1 MIELNLIEA
10 ASSPTI
16 VTVAVPSAP
25 TAAPKKTGKRNVL
38 IAVAAVVVILAGF
51 LGWVKF
57 AGMPR
62 MLEGVLPTPI
72 LEAFGIDDPSRSGPM
87 LNARSAAQTT
97 SAGGAIESRRAAE
110 EEAAVRE
117 ALANSP
123 ENAVKAIQPSMFGPA
138 SKNGYASLLPMEKIQ
153 FQKAMAAQVLAFI
166 NAVTPDG
173 VNFSD
178 LIFSAPNYY
187 YVRGVSESP
196 VTLRNYLE
204 RLKMGSSEFKTPEL
218 PENAPA
224 TSLTAYGVI
233 SDKPDAAK
241 APVAPFVKESEVAHE
256 IEAFRGLDANSR
268 MRFSGLKRPT
278 VEDFGIYRRYTY
290 KVTTSADF
298 QSVLRFVEAL
308 AQSPVRIGIESIKMS
323 AAGRKGIS
331 TSMVLHLYSA
341 D

>member
-1 MIELNLIEA
+1 MIELNLIDAA
-10 ASSPTI
+10 ASPNVVS
-16 VTVAVPSAP
+16 VSFPSIP
-25 TAAPKKTGKRNVL
+25 KETPKKTGKRNALV
-38 IAVAAVVVILAGF
+38 AVFAAVVVLAGF

-62 MLEGVLPTPI
+62 MLEGVLPTP
-72 LEAFGIDDPSRSGPM
+72 LLDAFGIDDPSRSGPE
-87 LNARSAAQTT
+87 LNARFSAQTT
-97 SAGGAIESRRAAE
+97 TAGGAIESRRAAE
-110 EEAAVRE
+110 EEAAIRE
-117 ALANSP
+117 AQANSP

-138 SKNGYASLLPMEKIQ
+138 EKTGYASLLPMEKIL
-153 FQKAMAAQVLAFI
+153 FQKSMAAQVLAFI

-178 LIFSAPNYY
+178 LIFAAPNYY

-196 VTLRNYLE
+196 VTQRNYLE
-204 RLKMGSSEFKTPEL
+204 RLKMGSAEFKTPEL

-233 SDKPDAAK
+233 SAKADAPK
-241 APVAPFVKESEVAHE
+241 APVVPFVKESEVAHE
-256 IEAFRGLDANSR
+256 LEAFRGLDANSR
-268 MRFSGLKRPT
+268 MKFSGLKRPV

-323 AAGRKGIS
+323 ASGRKGIS